1 MAESYIDPNLL
12 AWQKSNV
19 AQSLEGIQQHTA
31 DLKEKRLNYEKLVE
45 QRKTVIG
52 VAEGLANEYGP
63 QGDKAPSYIHKFLKK
78 AESSGGVGQLATDE
92 INKFLMTHKTVQDET
107 AFKQKI
113 DNDKA
118 TAEANRA
125 QAAQA
130 VYNVAAAK
138 KKEEEENALRNFL
151 LEAQNTD
158 VTAPKETKE
167 VAVGAGVKNVKA
179 LGNNVAPETLSMLG
193 LDPETGLVLDKDT
206 FDYARSLDA
215 TELAERF
222 GLTLNADVHAA
233 TEAHIE
239 AVRNSF
245 TQKVGLTPEQV
256 FDVGGIR
263 KTDAAG
269 RTQPAP
275 PVNWKN
281 LYSHLVKGNTVLG
294 QVPASLK
301 PANFKYGTGPFKD
314 WSVTEQ
320 EAGKLQA
327 WVKSRLLELGLNEEA
342 TVAELTHNKNTE
354 EHQKDKLALSFD
366 AIMITKKVE
375 QEVSDATVLAKMRY
389 QKAVANWKAKGLTP
403 PVPEQAYIASIV
415 PQTVK
420 NVPNFGPD
428 GNPDGTYKTYF
439 NQGTTEKPVWVDAT
453 AKASDT
459 KSGAADMLVEIK
471 AQNQIRART
480 IKGQFGDIVVD
491 GTITQESDNEGKSVA
506 ELWEALTP
514 IQTFND
520 NIDGLIELQE
530 RVGPVG
536 LMGLNIEGA
545 RMYNVLSTLSQA
557 MSRKDLVGTG
567 AMTEDDQKRLNVLFQ
582 NPSEWQTWFSA
593 EANVKALKKLK
604 SILQNK
610 AITKLQASG
619 VRTKD
624 GQIGWGYADSGR
636 NSRAKAVELLQ
647 AVKGGAKLNA
657 EQQKI
662 VDEYKAN
669 PN

>member
-1 MAESYIDPNLL
+1 MAESFIDPNLL

-19 AQSLEGIQQHTA
+19 EKSLEPFVAHSQE
-31 DLKEKRLNYEKLVE
+31 LKDKRLNYEKLLE

-63 QGDKAPSYIHKFLKK
+63 QGEAAPSYIHKFLKK
-78 AESSGGVGQLATDE
+78 AEASGGVGQLATDE

-118 TAEANRA
+118 SAEAHRA

-138 KKEEEENALRNFL
+138 KKEEEDTALRNFL
-151 LEAQNTD
+151 LEAQNID
-158 VTAPKETKE
+158 VTAPKVTKE
-167 VAVGAGVKNVKA
+167 VAVGVGATNVKA

-193 LDPETGLVLDKDT
+193 LDPETGQVLDKET

-222 GLTLNADVHAA
+222 GLTLNADKHAA

-245 TQKVGLTPEQV
+245 IQKVGLPPEQV

-275 PVNWKN
+275 AQNWKN
-281 LYSHLVKGNTVLG
+281 LYAHLVKGNTILG
-294 QVPASLK
+294 HVPHEFK
-301 PANFKYGTGPFKD
+301 PANFSAVRKD
-314 WSVTEQ
+314 WSVTQ
-320 EAGKLQA
+320 KEAERLQG
-327 WVKSRLLELGLNEEA
+327 WVKSRLLELGLGEEA

-354 EHQKDKLALSFD
+354 EHEKDKLALSFD

-375 QEVSDATVLAKMRY
+375 EEVSDATILARMRY
-389 QKAVANWKAKGLTP
+389 QKAVANWKSKGLTP
-403 PVPEQAYIASIV
+403 PVPEQAYIASVV

-453 AKASDT
+453 AKTSDT
-459 KSGAADMLVEIK
+459 KSGAGDMLNEIK

-480 IKGQFGDIVVD
+480 IKGQFGDIIVD

-506 ELWEALTP
+506 ELWDALTP

-530 RVGPVG
+530 RVGPIG
-536 LMGLNIEGA
+536 LTGLNMEGA

-567 AMTEDDQKRLNVLFQ
+567 AMTEDDQKRLNNLFQ

-593 EANVKALKKLK
+593 EANIKALKKLK

-610 AITKLQASG
+610 AITRLQASG
-619 VRTKD
+619 VRTAD
-624 GQIGWGYADSGR
+624 GQIGWGFVDGKKH
-636 NSRAKAVELLQ
+636 SRAKAVELLQ
-647 AVKGGAKLNA
+647 AQKGGAKLTP

-662 VDEYKAN
+662 IDEFKSGSN
-669 PN
+669 

>member
-19 AQSLEGIQQHTA
+19 EKSLEPFVAHEQE
-31 DLKEKRLNYEKLVE
+31 LKDKRLNYEKLVE
-45 QRKTVIG
+45 QRKAVIG

-78 AESSGGVGQLATDE
+78 AESNGGVGQLATDD

-118 TAEANRA
+118 TAENHRA

-138 KKEEEENALRNFL
+138 KEEEEANALRNFL

-158 VTAPKETKE
+158 VTAPKVTKE
-167 VAVGAGVKNVKA
+167 VALGAGVKNVKA

-193 LDPETGLVLDKDT
+193 LDAETGLVLDKET

-222 GLTLNADVHAA
+222 GLTLNADVHAT

-245 TQKVGLTPEQV
+245 IQKVGLTPEQV

-263 KTDAAG
+263 KTDSAG
-269 RTQPAP
+269 RTQPTP
-275 PVNWKN
+275 PENWKN

-294 QVPASLK
+294 QVPLGLK
-301 PANFKYGTGPFKD
+301 PANFKFSLKD

-320 EAGKLQA
+320 EAGKLQT

-366 AIMITKKVE
+366 AVMITKKVE
-375 QEVSDATVLAKMRY
+375 QEVSDATILARMRY

-439 NQGTTEKPVWVDAT
+439 NQGTTEKPVWIDAT
-453 AKASDT
+453 GRDSNT

-506 ELWEALTP
+506 EVWEALTS

-536 LMGLNIEGA
+536 LMGINIEGA

-557 MSRKDLVGTG
+557 MSRKELVGTG

-593 EANVKALKKLK
+593 DANIKALKKLK
-604 SILQNK
+604 GILQTK

-624 GQIGWGYADSGR
+624 GQIGWGYVDSGR

-647 AVKGGAKLNA
+647 AVQGGAKLNA

-662 VDEYKAN
+662 VDEYKEN

>member
-12 AWQKSNV
+12 QWQKSNV
-19 AQSLEGIQQHTA
+19 EKSLEPFVAHSQE
-31 DLKEKRLNYEKLVE
+31 LKDKRLNYEKLVE

-113 DNDKA
+113 DSDKA
-118 TAEANRA
+118 TAEAHRA

-138 KKEEEENALRNFL
+138 KAAEEEAALRNFL

-158 VTAPKETKE
+158 VTPPKVTKE
-167 VAVGAGVKNVKA
+167 VAIGAGVKNVKA
-179 LGNNVAPETLSMLG
+179 LGNNVGRETLSMLG
-193 LDPETGLVLDKDT
+193 LDPETGEILDKDT
-206 FDYARSLDA
+206 FDYARILDA

-222 GLTLNADVHAA
+222 GLTLNADVHSA

-245 TQKVGLTPEQV
+245 IQKVGLTPEEV

-263 KTDAAG
+263 KTDSAG

-275 PVNWKN
+275 AVNWKN
-281 LYSHLVKGNTVLG
+281 LYSHLVKGNTILG
-294 QVPASLK
+294 HVPRELK
-301 PANFKYGTGPFKD
+301 PSNYRYSSDD
-314 WSVTEQ
+314 WSVTEN
-320 EAGKLQA
+320 EAGKLQG
-327 WVKSRLLELGLNEEA
+327 WIKSRLLELGLNEEA

-366 AIMITKKVE
+366 AVMITKKVE
-375 QEVSDATVLAKMRY
+375 QEVSDATILAKMRY

-459 KSGAADMLVEIK
+459 KSGAGDMLNEIK

-506 ELWEALTP
+506 ELWDALTP

-530 RVGPVG
+530 KVGPIG
-536 LMGLNIEGA
+536 LTGINMEGA
-545 RMYNVLSTLSQA
+545 RMYNVMSTLSQA

-567 AMTEDDQKRLNVLFQ
+567 AMTEDDQKRLNNLFQ

-593 EANVKALKKLK
+593 EANIKALKKLK

-610 AITKLQASG
+610 AITRLQASG
-619 VRTKD
+619 VRTKE
-624 GQIGWGYADSGR
+624 GQIGWGYVDSGK

-647 AVKGGAKLNA
+647 AVKGGAKLNK